1 MEERNDWSKSVTGV
15 VIKDNKVLLAR
26 HTYGAGRGKLIIPG
40 GYLLIGESAEAAVV
54 RDYAEETGVTVK
66 PVGVIGIRFTEKE
79 WYAAFLLEYVEGEAH
94 SDGDENDEVVWMD
107 TEEALIRDDVPDLTK
122 KLIRSAISKNC
133 AMMYTDF
140 AYNKEKGLQTLYC
153 K

>member
-54 RDYAEETGVTVK
+54 REYAEETGVTVK

-133 AMMYTDF
+133 AMIYTDF
-140 AYNKEKGLQTLYC
+140 TYNKEKGIQTLYC